1 MLRPAETAAHT
12 ALPAFF
18 EDAAREHAA
27 TVASVGGC
35 DFDLRFADRLIRLR
49 FAGTELADALLSP
62 FRPRRADFDALGAET
77 EEPLASPSATI
88 ALWQEREVPGHAL
101 PIPWRE
107 SDLAARGLLRGP
119 DGSDVM
125 AVHELGYH
133 ATTLIDRR
141 ARLLAHRVPD
151 CAALPW
157 WERAAPLRPALF
169 WALSGADR
177 HLVHAGAVGDERGG
191 VLLAGAGGSGKTT
204 VALAALA
211 GGMKYVSDDYLLL
224 HTHAEP
230 VAWNLFATAKLDAGH
245 LARFPRL
252 APTANIS
259 PDPVP
264 DEKWVLDV
272 TDLFPG
278 ALAPA
283 LPIRAIVVP
292 RIRGGHSALQSAS
305 AGVALLA
312 LAPST
317 AFQMPYDDGAVVAS
331 LAALVRSVPA
341 FVLDVGDDVG
351 ELPVAIDRVLDTVA
365 ADGVAVDTE
374 RVVL

>member
-1 MLRPAETAAHT
+1 MSRPAETAAHT

-18 EDAAREHAA
+18 EDVAREHAA
-27 TVASVGGC
+27 ATASVGGC

-49 FAGTELADALLSP
+49 FAGDELADALLAP
-62 FRPRRADFDALGAET
+62 FRPRMANFDVPGADS
-77 EEPLASPSATI
+77 EPPAAPSATI
-88 ALWQEREVPGHAL
+88 ALWQERDVPGRAL
-101 PIPWRE
+101 SIPWRE
-107 SDLAARGLLRGP
+107 TDLAARGLLRGP
-119 DGSDVM
+119 DDSGVV

-133 ATTLIDRR
+133 AITLIDRR

-151 CAALPW
+151 VTVLPW

-169 WALSGADR
+169 WALSGPDR
-177 HLVHAGAVGDERGG
+177 HLVHAGAVGDDRGG

-211 GGMKYVSDDYLLL
+211 AGMKYVSDDYLLL
-224 HTHAEP
+224 HTHPEP
-230 VAWNLFATAKLDAGH
+230 LAWNLFATAKLDAGH
-245 LARFPRL
+245 LARLPRL
-252 APTANIS
+252 ASTANIS

-264 DEKWVLDV
+264 EEKWVLDV
-272 TDLFPG
+272 AEVFPE

-283 LPIRAIVVP
+283 LAIRAIVVP
-292 RIRGGHSALQSAS
+292 RIRGAHSALRSAS
-305 AGVALLA
+305 AGAALLA

-331 LAALVRSVPA
+331 LAALARSVPA

-351 ELPVAIDRVLDTVA
+351 ELPAAIDRVLDTVA
-365 ADGVAVDTE
+365 ADSVTLDTV
-374 RVVL
+374 RSLS

>member
-1 MLRPAETAAHT
+1 MSRPAEIAADA

-18 EDAAREHAA
+18 ENAAREHAA
-27 TVASVGGC
+27 TAASVGEHDC
-35 DFDLRFADRLIRLR
+35 NLRFADRLIRLR
-49 FAGTELADALLSP
+49 FAGDRLADALLGAL
-62 FRPRRADFDALGAET
+62 RPRLTDTDVAAAELDST
-77 EEPLASPSATI
+77 ISPSATI
-88 ALWQEREVPGHAL
+88 ALWEERDVPGRAL

-119 DGSDVM
+119 DGSDVV

-133 ATTLIDRR
+133 AITLIDRR
-141 ARLLAHRVPD
+141 ARTLLHRVPD
-151 CAALPW
+151 CIALPW

-169 WALSGADR
+169 WALSGPDR
-177 HLVHAGAVGDERGG
+177 HLVHAGAVGDDRGG

-211 GGMKYVSDDYLLL
+211 GGMRYVSDDYLLL
-224 HTHAEP
+224 HTHPEP

-245 LARFPRL
+245 LARIPEL
-252 APTANIS
+252 ASAASIS

-272 TDLFPG
+272 PHAFPG
-278 ALAPA
+278 ALAQT

-292 RIRGGHSALQSAS
+292 RISGGRCALRPAS
-305 AGVALLA
+305 AGAALLA

-317 AFQMPYDDGAVVAS
+317 AFQMPYDDGAVVSS
-331 LAALVRSVPA
+331 LATVARSVPA
-341 FVLDVGDDVG
+341 FVLDVGDDVEG
-351 ELPVAIDRVLDTVA
+351 LAPAIDRMLDAVA
-365 ADGVAVDTE
+365 ADGLAVDTE
-374 RVVL
+374 RLAS